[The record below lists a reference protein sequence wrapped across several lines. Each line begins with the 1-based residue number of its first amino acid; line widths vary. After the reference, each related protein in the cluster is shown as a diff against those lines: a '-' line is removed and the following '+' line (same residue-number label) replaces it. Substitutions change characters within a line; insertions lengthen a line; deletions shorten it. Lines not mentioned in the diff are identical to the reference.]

1 MQDNELVREVQKIMN
16 GEIIEDFM
24 ITQDR
29 MLVMEGRICVPN
41 VDDMRK
47 AIIEEVFYGR
57 KCRTPLYW
65 DEVYERKLEDA
76 ELTEATSEKIK
87 IIRDRLKTVEELY
100 GYTKKGLRI

>member
-1 MQDNELVREVQKIMN
+1 MN

-65 DEVYERKLEDA
+65 DEVDERKLEDA
-76 ELTEATSEKIK
+76 ELIEVTSKKIK
-87 IIRDRLKTVEELY
+87 FIRDRLKPVKELY
-100 GYTKKGLRI
+100 GYPEKGFRIKSWKYGIS